1 MKSWLVILAFACSG
15 LSGQQ
20 IYDLLLKNGRV
31 IDPANHRLGQGS
43 EAQLDV
49 AVIGNRI
56 VRVAP
61 NLPAAHARVAVD
73 VSGYFVTPGLIDIAT
88 HFGSELKPEYNT
100 LPYGVT
106 TAVDAGTATCET
118 FPEFKTRVID
128 TAKPRLLAFLSATDA
143 ECTSRAARQYKEI
156 IVGIAAT
163 PSTLAAAVQAA
174 QASGTVMMINSDSQP
189 YESYATV
196 LSKQMRPGDIST
208 HVFSRLTPQMESHGK
223 LRAAVPEAQRRGILF
238 DGAHGT
244 DGLWFRI
251 AQPAL
256 AQKFLPDT
264 ISSGM
269 DWNSILLPRANM
281 ATSMSI
287 FLNLGMTPEQII
299 ERVTSNAA
307 RAIKRPQLGTLS
319 EGAAADIA
327 VLEVQQGK
335 FGFLDSG
342 HARLDA
348 TRRFRCLLT
357 VRNGVIV
364 WDSDGLS
371 IPDTAKAGPYTNFK

>member
-1 MKSWLVILAFACSG
+1 MKSRLAVLLFACSA
-15 LSGQQ
+15 LSAQQ

-31 IDPANHRLGQGS
+31 IDPANHRD
-43 EAQLDV
+43 AQLDV
-49 AVIGNRI
+49 AVTGNRI

-73 VSGYFVTPGLIDIAT
+73 VSGYTVTPGLIDLNT
-88 HFGSELKPEYNT
+88 HFGPELKPDYNT
-100 LPYGVT
+100 LPNGVT

-118 FPEFKTRVID
+118 FPGFKTRVID
-128 TAKPRLLAFLSATDA
+128 RAKTRVLAFLSATDA
-143 ECTSRAARQYKEI
+143 GCTSRVARQNPETI
-156 IVGIAAT
+156 AGIAAT
-163 PSTLAAAVQAA
+163 PSTLEAALEAA
-174 QASGTVMMINSDSQP
+174 QASGSVIMFGGGSQP
-189 YESYATV
+189 YESYAT
-196 LSKQMRPGDIST
+196 LLAKLRPGDVGT
-208 HVFSRLTPQMESHGK
+208 HVYSRLTPPMDSNGK
-223 LRAAVPEAQRRGILF
+223 LRPEVLEAQRRGVLF
-238 DGAHGT
+238 DSALGT

-251 AQPAL
+251 AQPAV
-256 AQKFLPDT
+256 AQKLLPDT

-269 DWNSILLPRANM
+269 DWQSILLPRANM

-287 FLNLGMTPEQII
+287 FLNLGMTEEQIV

-307 RAIKRPQLGTLS
+307 RAIKRPQLGALS
-319 EGAAADIA
+319 EGAVADIA
-327 VLEVQQGK
+327 VLEVQEGK

-371 IPDTAKAGPYTNFK
+371 IPDTVKAGPYTNFK